1 MQAAKLKRLRRRIDN
16 LRRRGGIKPRALEAI
31 AKALGRKLGPSGKHP
46 MWVIDRAGSRP
57 ISIPHHTID
66 LSRFTARLILDQL
79 EADIDEIEGYHDEE
93 NDG

>member
-1 MQAAKLKRLRRRIDN
+1 
-16 LRRRGGIKPRALEAI
+16 
-31 AKALGRKLGPSGKHP
+31 
-46 MWVIDRAGSRP
+46 MWVTDRAGSRP

-66 LSRFTARLILDQL
+66 LNRFTAQRILDQL